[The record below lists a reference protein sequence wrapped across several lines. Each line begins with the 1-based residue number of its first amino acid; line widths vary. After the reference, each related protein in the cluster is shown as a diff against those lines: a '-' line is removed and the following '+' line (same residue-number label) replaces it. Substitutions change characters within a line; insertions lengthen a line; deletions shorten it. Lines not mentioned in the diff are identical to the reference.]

1 MPFRPCFLKLVM
13 AVSEKINVF
22 SYRVLLFYI
31 DLVKSYCVVLRANVL
46 CVSEEIGRK
55 HFVLKPLFFNFF

>member
-55 HFVLKPLFFNFF
+55 NFVLKPLFFNFF